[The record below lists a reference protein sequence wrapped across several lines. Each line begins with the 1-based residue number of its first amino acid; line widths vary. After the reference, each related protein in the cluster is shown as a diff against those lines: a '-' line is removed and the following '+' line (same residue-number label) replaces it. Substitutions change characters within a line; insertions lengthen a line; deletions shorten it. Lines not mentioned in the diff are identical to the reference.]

1 MIFKPLFT
9 STFKKMKDYR
19 WVLFFFLLTLSSW
32 SMAQTIHTQ
41 KLHEEHPD
49 AFTLFFY
56 KSTIRMLDP
65 TNSEEYFN
73 MIKGIEKAKFLRF
86 DSLEL
91 SDDDLAQFKKEIMA
105 DSFEEG
111 MTFRRSEGTANVF
124 IRDKEGEK
132 EGIIF
137 IMKAEDEVYILDI
150 VGKVAVSSLMEL
162 TKKMD
167 SFKTSF

>member
-1 MIFKPLFT
+1 MRYSSAGII
-9 STFKKMKDYR
+9 
-19 WVLFFFLLTLSSW
+19 LFFLILSNW
-32 SMAQTIHTQ
+32 SLAQTKHTQ
-41 KLHEEHPD
+41 KLHDDHPD

-65 TNSEEYFN
+65 ANSDEYFN

-91 SDDDLAQFKKEIMA
+91 ADEVLADFMKAIIS

-111 MTFRRSEGTANVF
+111 VTFRSSEGTGNVF
-124 IRDKEGEK
+124 IRDKEGTK

-137 IMKAEDEVYILDI
+137 IMKGEAEIYILDI
-150 VGKVAVSSLMEL
+150 VGKVELSSLMEL
-162 TKKMD
+162 TKKID